1 MTVAMG
7 GVQESYTYTE
17 LCRTPSLEGIGICH
31 VSLSRLTKNTE
42 DLRTLVRGLR
52 NYETAIHPSDVVIDS
67 DMSLSEAFRNLSAAC
82 PDSILANQQLL
93 RVFYFG
99 FDGKLHHGQVVVHE
113 ALVNDI
119 SDLFTMLVET
129 RLPIGSVIPMS
140 ASKFG
145 ARDYSALGKYTT
157 RWDDKLSMEANN
169 SSSFNFRRALTPTG
183 EQKMLSLHAL
193 GLALDIN
200 PFHNPCFGAPLFHD
214 KEKFSK
220 EAAAGYGG
228 KLPSKGIY
236 DPQHPATM
244 TSRHP
249 IVQFLTDRGWTWGG
263 TWGEPLDYH
272 HFQKVPDHLK
282 EEVAALR
289 RPA

>member
-1 MTVAMG
+1 M
-7 GVQESYTYTE
+7 
-17 LCRTPSLEGIGICH
+17 
-31 VSLSRLTKNTE
+31 K
-42 DLRTLVRGLR
+42 
-52 NYETAIHPSDVVIDS
+52 
-67 DMSLSEAFRNLSAAC
+67 
-82 PDSILANQQLL
+82 
-93 RVFYFG
+93 
-99 FDGKLHHGQVVVHE
+99 
-113 ALVNDI
+113 
-119 SDLFTMLVET
+119 
-129 RLPIGSVIPMS
+129 
-140 ASKFG
+140 
-145 ARDYSALGKYTT
+145 
-157 RWDDKLSMEANN
+157 ANN
-169 SSSFNFRRALTPTG
+169 SSSFNFRRVLTPTG

-200 PFHNPCFGAPLFHD
+200 PFHNPCYGDPLFHD
-214 KEKFSK
+214 KEKFNK

-228 KLPSKGIY
+228 KLPSNGIY

-272 HFQKVPDHLK
+272 HFQKVPHHLK